1 MSDLELKNNINND
14 KNYNDTVD
22 IEKENVYINKY
33 IDIIHQYL
41 LYCGENVFI
50 QDPKYYLY
58 VIVKGIECISNVFNI
73 LFLYTK
79 NFNLVYYHCQKAFL
93 LLCRIYGSNRK

>member
-1 MSDLELKNNINND
+1 MYIFKYLFKNKNNKYIYMSDLELKNNINND

-58 VIVKGIECISNVFNI
+58 VIIVRIK
-73 LFLYTK
+73 K
-79 NFNLVYYHCQKAFL
+79 NTTVVDIQ
-93 LLCRIYGSNRK
+93 